1 MKVFIPETFQ
11 FKSQDS
17 DFSVTIPAEADAAK
31 INPPFI
37 IFRKKFE
44 KKIASVGEK
53 STCLRLKAGKW
64 PLQLNGALTLVVQQT

>member
-1 MKVFIPETFQ
+1 MKDFIPETFQ

-37 IFRKKFE
+37 LFRKIKHIRFCD
-44 KKIASVGEK
+44 KMS
-53 STCLRLKAGKW
+53 
-64 PLQLNGALTLVVQQT
+64 